1 MVAQNSHQQFAANPH
16 VFFWDKPAPE
26 RQRSGAAHSTLR
38 HRSDDAQVVA
48 QARST
53 GYSVSPVKIAARLA
67 GRPKNL
73 AHPGASCEFLSKS
86 S

>member
-1 MVAQNSHQQFAANPH
+1 MMAQNPHREFPANPH

-26 RQRSGAAHSTLR
+26 RQCSGAAHSTLR
-38 HRSDDAQVVA
+38 QRSDDAQVVA

-53 GYSVSPVKIAARLA
+53 GSWRSPVKIASRPVSHLENIAR
-67 GRPKNL
+67 PE
-73 AHPGASCEFLSKS
+73 ASYEFLSKS